1 MSIEEKDLNQQM
13 EEAIISIRTFA
24 RSFTG
29 KAGIID
35 GKFGSARNP
44 LPKSRVLFEIN
55 EHPGCTAKYLVG
67 LLNIDAGY
75 MSKIVKGLQQGG
87 LHSEGALHRG
97 CQGGIFIH
105 YGEGHRAQSEDG
117 GLLYGDDEKDDWT
130 PLGGG
135 RNPLRAAAS
144 GGPSDID
151 KICALREFGAY
162 KYPAKKKPRGMTRF
176 SMR

>member
-75 MSKIVKGLQQGG
+75 MSKIVKGLQQEGFIRKERSTEDARVVYLYITEKG
-87 LHSEGALHRG
+87 IEHNQKMVDSSTEMTKRMIGHLSEEDVIR
-97 CQGGIFIH
+97 
-105 YGEGHRAQSEDG
+105 YGQ
-117 GLLYGDDEKDDWT
+117 LLQEAHQILTKS
-130 PLGGG
+130 
-135 RNPLRAAAS
+135 AH
-144 GGPSDID
+144 
-151 KICALREFGAY
+151 
-162 KYPAKKKPRGMTRF
+162 
-176 SMR
+176 